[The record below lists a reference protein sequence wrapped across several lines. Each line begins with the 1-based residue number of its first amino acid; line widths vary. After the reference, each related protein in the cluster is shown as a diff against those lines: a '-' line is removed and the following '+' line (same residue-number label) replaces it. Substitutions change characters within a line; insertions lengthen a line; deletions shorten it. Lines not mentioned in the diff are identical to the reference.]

1 MAFTALFDACILYP
15 APLRD
20 LLLQLATTKLFRA
33 RWTDM
38 IHDEWIK
45 TACANHPGVDPTK
58 WARLRSLM
66 DAHAEDCL
74 VRDFEPLIDVI
85 TLPDADDRHVLAA
98 AVKCGAGV
106 IVTFNLKDFPA
117 CTLGRYDLEAQHPDV
132 FVKHWI
138 DLQPAVVVSAVQ
150 TVRTRLHNPAMTA
163 DEYLLTL
170 ERQRL
175 VATVAEL
182 RAFRDVI

>member
-1 MAFTALFDACILYP
+1 MAFTALFDACVLYP

-33 RWTDM
+33 RWIDR

-45 TACANHPGVDPTK
+45 AASAIHPEVEPAK

-66 DAHAEDCL
+66 DAHTEDCL
-74 VRDFEPLIDVI
+74 VREFEPLIDAI
-85 TLPDADDRHVLAA
+85 TLPDAEDRHVVSA
-98 AVKCGAGV
+98 AVKCRADV
-106 IVTFNLKDFPA
+106 VVTFNLKDFPA
-117 CTLGRYDLEAQHPDV
+117 CTLRRYDLEAQHPDV
-132 FVKHWI
+132 FVKHLI
-138 DLQPAVVVSAVQ
+138 DLQSGAVVSAVR
-150 TVRTRLHNPAMTA
+150 TVRSRLRNPAMTA

-175 VATVAEL
+175 VATVADL
-182 RAFRDVI
+182 RTFHDVI